1 MVIQS
6 SLFVTKIL
14 YLYQNFKTITIRYPL
29 DVVS

>member
-14 YLYQNFKTITIRYPL
+14 YLYQNLNTITIGYPL